1 MKPRTRG
8 SEREEEVKRERERE
22 REREE
27 AVSVQAVFSYRNIG
41 FHSRREEVE

>member
-1 MKPRTRG
+1 M
-8 SEREEEVKRERERE
+8 RERKRLRERGRE